1 MNFSEQD
8 KYTAIVTGSTR
19 GIDKETAL
27 LLLQKGLNVIISSR
41 NQQSVDNV
49 IQEIHD
55 KFPSKKE
62 NILGLKCDVSKYS
75 DVKNLVDI
83 SLKKFG
89 RIDVLVNNVV
99 NNAGIVYFKSIMDTT
114 EEEWNKTIDT
124 NLKGVFLFTREIVP
138 YMIENKS
145 RVIVNVSSG
154 AGKSGFPNLSAYCA
168 SKFGMIGFTESI
180 AKEVADNN
188 VKVMAICPGGV
199 DTKMIDDIVD
209 NGYNL
214 SNRKLIKPEQ
224 IANKIYDMISNQK
237 DYFNGQSVEFY
248 NK

>member
-1 MNFSEQD
+1 MNFAEQE

-19 GIDKETAL
+19 GIGKETAL

-41 NQQSVDNV
+41 SQQSVDNV

-62 NILGLKCDVSKYS
+62 NVLGLKCDVSKYS
-75 DVKNLVDI
+75 NVKSLVDV
-83 SLKKFG
+83 SVKTFG
-89 RIDVLVNNVV
+89 KIDILV

-124 NLKGVFLFTREIVP
+124 NLKGDFLFTKEVLP

-145 RVIVNVSSG
+145 GVIVNVSSG

-168 SKFGMIGFTESI
+168 SKFGVIGFTESI
-180 AKEVADNN
+180 AKEVADYN

-214 SNRKLIKPEQ
+214 SNRNLMKPEQ
-224 IANKIYDMISNQK
+224 VAKKIYDMIFNQK
-237 DYFNGQSVEFY
+237 DYYNGQSIEFY

>member
-1 MNFSEQD
+1 MNFAEQD

-19 GIDKETAL
+19 GIGKETAL
-27 LLLQKGLNVIISSR
+27 LLLQKGLNVIISSSS
-41 NQQSVDNV
+41 QQSVDNV

-62 NILGLKCDVSKYS
+62 NVLGLKCDVSKYS
-75 DVKNLVDI
+75 NVKSLVDV
-83 SLKKFG
+83 SVKTFG
-89 RIDVLVNNVV
+89 KIDILV
-99 NNAGIVYFKSIMDTT
+99 NNAGIVYFKSIIDTT

-124 NLKGVFLFTREIVP
+124 NLNGVFLFTKEVLP

-145 RVIVNVSSG
+145 GVIVNVSSG

-168 SKFGMIGFTESI
+168 SKFGVIGFTESI
-180 AKEVADNN
+180 AKEVADYN

-214 SNRKLIKPEQ
+214 SNRNLMKPEQ
-224 IANKIYDMISNQK
+224 VAKKIYDMIFNQK
-237 DYFNGQSVEFY
+237 DYYNGQSIEFY